1 MDRGFELMIPVK
13 KEEEPKN
20 IYDYTIKFNLM
31 GKQFQFIIKVQ
42 NNRRTQ

>member
-13 KEEEPKN
+13 KEEPKG